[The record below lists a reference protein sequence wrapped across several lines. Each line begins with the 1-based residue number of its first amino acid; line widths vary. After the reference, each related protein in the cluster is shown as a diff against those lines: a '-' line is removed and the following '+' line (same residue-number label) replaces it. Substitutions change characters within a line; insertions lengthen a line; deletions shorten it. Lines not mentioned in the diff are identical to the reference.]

1 MASMKEE
8 NLQRLWAE
16 VRNLNQQLAT
26 VHREISR
33 VELGLPEPFDFG
45 KDWVPPYLREGSCI
59 PLRTTMLPT
68 KN

>member
-1 MASMKEE
+1 MKEE
-8 NLQRLWAE
+8 KLRELSSQIRK
-16 VRNLNQQLAT
+16 LNQELAAT
-26 VHREISR
+26 YREISR
-33 VELGLPEPFDFG
+33 VELGLPEPLDFG

>member
-1 MASMKEE
+1 MREE
-8 NLQRLWAE
+8 NLRKLWDE
-16 VRNLNQQLAT
+16 VRNLNQQLAS

-33 VELGLPEPFDFG
+33 VERGLPEPFDFG

-59 PLRTTMLPT
+59 PLRMTMLPT